1 MPLILGAYTHLNFK
15 EKTTMKTGALAA
27 YNSQTRANVVMG
39 KGLHNPRHAG
49 RQTRAVK
56 GTFSPKK
63 SKKVTVQ
70 HGVSLKQW
78 VVITVFFIALYAG
91 VSWSVSPAAPVTSKT
106 VEIYRYY
113 TVERTNG
120 RITLVRTDL
129 DVYSIACDGLEPND
143 EGHNCVLMSEDAIA
157 EFRSASGY

>member
-1 MPLILGAYTHLNFK
+1 MGS
-15 EKTTMKTGALAA
+15 GSLAA
-27 YNSQTRANVVMG
+27 YNRATRANTIKG

-63 SKKVTVQ
+63 SNKKLVTPRQ
-70 HGVSLKQW
+70 GITLKQW
-78 VVITVFFIALYAG
+78 LTITVFFIALYAG
-91 VSWSVSPAAPVTSKT
+91 VSWWLSPVAPVTSKT

-120 RITLVRTDL
+120 RITTVRTDL
-129 DVYSIACDGLEPND
+129 DVYTIACDGMEPND
-143 EGHNCVLMSEDAIA
+143 EGHNCILMSDDAIA